1 MTRGF
6 QIFNSAGDSIDLL
19 NNLDFFSINPEG
31 LGVSF
36 NNDYHETNSNYLL
49 DSSKMNMGQFNIDII
64 FGAITGESYQRYDEL
79 LRLLDKPPYVLV
91 YETVVGKWSR
101 ACKLNEL
108 TKTEIKELD
117 VLIETITL
125 DLTTPWYIDVE
136 ESYVP
141 TPQQE
146 GDGKIYRE
154 AMENQDETIYN
165 YAPTSGYEAGDRW
178 NWDKTQTW
186 LGCNLIS
193 RKLGLNTP
201 LELEGWS
208 QTFGNM
214 EYFADGL
221 IKFSQVGT
229 SAPYYFSGS
238 FQATGRLSE
247 EFLDQMRGQTVTAT
261 VKNPRASKYTT
272 NTKPSL
278 YIYYWLDGVGVPT
291 TLYKE
296 FTGTEDM
303 VSLSLEVPKNC
314 SNILVAMR
322 FALSGSVAGDWIAF
336 NELGLQI
343 NNPVYEQN
351 PSNLFGNI
359 RGSFTAIKSNGDF
372 DLDDWVRSPA
382 IFTQPP
388 IYGYD
393 LGDIWRWDE
402 SQEWLGMNMVCIY
415 DETNHFIAADGS
427 ITSDPTYKSTRMMQ
441 LRTPT
446 FNLVGN
452 RTSPVSTLY
461 TVRIAYYDADGLF
474 ISRVLVTYNTGTAAN
489 ANAPRVQTAPEN
501 ATQFKLCIEADPA
514 AYMGAT
520 TASTWSQ
527 HPKDFLKGRQF
538 GTFTPV
544 AKNTKLDFNDLVEY
558 SGGGSSEVT
567 PIPLFAYYEH
577 YYNYAYGTSATFF
590 DKIKIPTAYTYD
602 YIYEGRANGDDGVF
616 MVDNDSRYIGSAEG
630 SPIEITIHGPAI
642 NPYWYVVVGSEIVQ
656 SDGYNL
662 VIAAGSKLVVSSVPG
677 EQRAVI
683 VSGGGQ
689 EANVYQSQRLDLTN
703 FVTLPAGVS
712 QVVFYNCKDIDY
724 KYRKESV
731 IV

>member
-201 LELEGWS
+201 LELQGWS
-208 QTFGNM
+208 QTNGAM
-214 EYFADGL
+214 EYVDDGL
-221 IKFSQVGT
+221 VKVTQVG
-229 SAPYYFSGS
+229 SSDPYYFSGS
-238 FQATGRLSE
+238 SQSTGRLTE
-247 EFLDQMRGQTVTAT
+247 DFLDQIRGQTVFVT
-261 VKNPRASKYTT
+261 VKKPRASSYAT
-272 NTKPSL
+272 NKKPAIW
-278 YIYYWLDGVGVPT
+278 IYYWLDGVGDPI
-291 TLYKE
+291 TLSKE
-296 FTGTEDM
+296 FNGTEDL
-303 VSLSLEVPKNC
+303 VQLSLQVPMNC

-322 FALSGSVAGDWIAF
+322 YSLSGFTDMGTLAF

-372 DLDDWVRSPA
+372 NLEDWVPSPA
-382 IFTQPP
+382 IFTEPP
-388 IYGYD
+388 VFGYD
-393 LGDIWRWDE
+393 IGDIWRWNE
-402 SQEWLGMNMVCIY
+402 TQEWLGMNMVCIN

-427 ITSDPTYKSTRMMQ
+427 ITSDPTYKTTRMMQ
-441 LRTPT
+441 LRTQS

-452 RTSPVSTLY
+452 RTSPVSTQY
-461 TVRIAYYDADGLF
+461 SVRVIWYDSDGVF
-474 ISRVLVTYNTGTAAN
+474 ISRNNITYQVGTAAS
-489 ANAPRVQTAPEN
+489 ANALRPINAPEN
-501 ATQFKLCIEADPA
+501 ATQFKLCIEKDPA

-520 TASTWSQ
+520 TANSWSQ
-527 HPKDFLKGRQF
+527 HPKDFLKGRSF

-544 AKNTKLDFNDLVEY
+544 ANNTKLDFNDLVEY
-558 SGGGSSEVT
+558 SGGGSSEAT

-577 YYNYAYGTSATFF
+577 YYNYIYGTSSTFF
-590 DKIKIPTAYTYD
+590 DQIKIPTSYTYD

-630 SPIEITIHGPAI
+630 SPIEITIHGPAS

-662 VIAAGSKLVVSSVPG
+662 DIAYGSKLVVSSVPG

-683 VSGGGQ
+683 VNSNGQ
-689 EANVYQSQRLDLTN
+689 ESNVYQSQRLDLTN
-703 FVTLPAGVS
+703 FVTLPAGIS
-712 QVVFYNCKDIDY
+712 QVVFYNCRDIDY